1 MDEMLTVEFSVSWG
15 ISLQKARTLTD
26 SEKAKFLPE
35 VRNTTLVALPED
47 AVSLEYITP
56 SELWDIVPQDS
67 WVGSFCGS
75 SGSVYRI
82 TREQWDR
89 LAELDAKRKAEEE
102 GEEKVERISRLKSSI
117 KKAEEQMRDGKLP
130 SRAEA
135 KKLFEHYRNVI
146 NEGGDGF
153 VPHYYCDE
161 EYENLVRELQKL
173 ESE

>member
-26 SEKAKFLPE
+26 SEKVEFLPE
-35 VRNTTLVALPED
+35 VRNTILAALPED
-47 AVSLEYITP
+47 AMPLEYITP

-67 WVGSFCGS
+67 WAGSFRGS

-89 LAELDAKRKAEEE
+89 LAELNAKREAEEE
-102 GEEKVERISRLKSSI
+102 EKEKAERISWLKSGI
-117 KKAEEQMRDGKLP
+117 KKAEEQMRDGKPP

-135 KKLFEHYRNVI
+135 KKLSEHYRNVI

-153 VPHYYCDE
+153 APHYYCDE

>member
-26 SEKAKFLPE
+26 NEKAEFLPE
-35 VRNTTLVALPED
+35 VRNTILAALPED
-47 AVSLEYITP
+47 AMPLEYITP

-89 LAELDAKRKAEEE
+89 LAELNAKRKAEEE
-102 GEEKVERISRLKSSI
+102 EEEKVERISWLKSSI
-117 KKAEEQMRDGKLP
+117 KKAEEQMHGGKLP

-135 KKLFEHYRNVI
+135 KKISTHYRNVI

-161 EYENLVRELQKL
+161 EYESLVRELQKL